1 MPKRRRKSNRGC
13 CLVSLVLWP
22 FQLLESLVNSLSSPN
37 VTSRPQATQRKKI
50 APANTSKTTSTDRF
64 VDVTPAGRQSYTP
77 SIGVTITYENR
88 GTSFVKEAQKFR
100 NKEEKIAAHVPFK
113 CYWPTYRDMDGWQ
126 QQWYFYWRSQARQN
140 TFHPTDLSYIFVHV
154 YEILNLI
161 ETPDPIQA
169 SERIRTL
176 WLTYRG
182 KYPNLDR
189 YLPDWGGDLLAVKV
203 GGAQALAW
211 WESILSVDGV
221 NVPDPIVNII
231 VEKAIRTNGVDALP
245 YKIWSLLSD
254 YQPRNKFYQK
264 YNTNH
269 FVDLSYEKAI
279 KVANAHYLK
288 TTGKSVID
296 QFVSERVLNY
306 EKPVFASALIGFSHP
321 ASARLATGRDYAGS
335 TRLANNITS
344 IMKYAENILRKQL
357 KFSAKLSGIE
367 LPADLAGQLDLA
379 FQQEKTQPRKPQPI
393 KITIDHERVAS
404 LHEESRV
411 VSEMLA
417 TEQAGSEKEL
427 LTDLEE
433 TRILWKSLQIS
444 ERKVLTG
451 LLAKEWNALAQI
463 AASLGMELEQVL
475 ALLESINKKSQS
487 MLGDK
492 MVYQTEDAILL
503 AEDFADELEVVI
515 KELPVDQEIASPT
528 GMEESFNPWVQFFDA
543 LDPVEV
549 EVTKLLGADGQLEEA
564 DLDVIA
570 RAHHAM
576 ANAVMDSLNEKAQV
590 HIGQLPFYPDGT
602 SWMVEEEY
610 LPLLR
615 GHLGLEVN

>member
-1 MPKRRRKSNRGC
+1 M
-13 CLVSLVLWP
+13 
-22 FQLLESLVNSLSSPN
+22 
-37 VTSRPQATQRKKI
+37 
-50 APANTSKTTSTDRF
+50 
-64 VDVTPAGRQSYTP
+64 DVTPAGRQSYTP

-88 GTSFVKEAQKFR
+88 GTSFVKEAIKLRDKQGSHA
-100 NKEEKIAAHVPFK
+100 NPAPFK
-113 CYWPTYRDMDGWQ
+113 CYWPTYSDMNGWQ
-126 QQWYFYWRSQARQN
+126 QQWYFYWRSQVRQN
-140 TFHPTDLSYIFVHV
+140 KFPATDLSYIFVHV
-154 YEILNLI
+154 YEILNLV

-169 SERIRTL
+169 AERIRTL
-176 WLTYRG
+176 WLAYRG

-211 WESILSVDGV
+211 WESALSVDGV
-221 NVPDPIVNII
+221 DIPDPLVNTI
-231 VEKAIRTNGVDALP
+231 VEKAIRANGVDALP

-279 KVANAHYLK
+279 KVANTHYLK

-321 ASARLATGRDYAGS
+321 ATARLATGRDYAGS

-433 TRILWKSLQIS
+433 VRTLWKSLQVP
-444 ERKVLTG
+444 ERKVLAG
-451 LLAKEWNALAQI
+451 LLAKEWSTLTQI
-463 AASLGMELEQVL
+463 HTILGMDLEQVF
-475 ALLESINKKSQS
+475 ALLEAINKKSQS

-492 MVYQTEDAILL
+492 MVYQTADAIQL
-503 AEDFADELEVVI
+503 AEDFIDELEVVVR
-515 KELPVDQEIASPT
+515 ESPVDQEIASSA
-528 GMEESFNPWVQFFDA
+528 GMEEPFNPWVQFFDA

-549 EVTKLLGADGQLEEA
+549 EVTKLLGKGGQLGEA
-564 DLDVIA
+564 ELDVIA
-570 RAHHAM
+570 RAHNAM
-576 ANAVMDSLNEKAQV
+576 ANAVMDSLNEKAQI
-590 HIGQLPFYPDGT
+590 HIGHLPFYPDGVY
-602 SWMVEEEY
+602 WLVEEEY
-610 LPLLR
+610 LPLLQQ
-615 GHLGLEVN
+615 HLGLEVN

>member
-1 MPKRRRKSNRGC
+1 MPKRRRKSNQGC

-37 VTSRPQATQRKKI
+37 ATSKPQTTQRKKI
-50 APANTSKTTSTDRF
+50 TSSNTGNTTNADRF
-64 VDVTPAGRQSYTP
+64 VDVTPARRQSYTP

-88 GTSFVKEAQKFR
+88 GTSFVKEAQKLRDKKGNFA
-100 NKEEKIAAHVPFK
+100 NHVPFK
-113 CYWPTYRDMDGWQ
+113 CYWPTYGDMNGWQ
-126 QQWYFYWRSQARQN
+126 QQWYFYWRSQIRQN

-154 YEILNLI
+154 YEILNLV

-169 SERIRTL
+169 AERIRTL
-176 WLTYRG
+176 WLAYRG

-211 WESILSVDGV
+211 WESALSVDGV
-221 NVPDPIVNII
+221 DIPDPLVNTI

-264 YNTNH
+264 HNIDH

-279 KVANAHYLK
+279 KIANTHYLK

-321 ASARLATGRDYAGS
+321 ATARLATGRDYAGS

-433 TRILWKSLQIS
+433 VRTLWKSLQVP
-444 ERKVLTG
+444 ERKVLAG
-451 LLAKEWNALAQI
+451 LHAKEWSTLTQI
-463 AASLGMELEQVL
+463 HTALGMDLEQVF
-475 ALLESINKKSQS
+475 ALLEAINKKSQS

-492 MVYQTEDAILL
+492 MLYQTAEFIHL
-503 AEDFADELEVVI
+503 AEDFTDELEVVVREI
-515 KELPVDQEIASPT
+515 PVDQEIAST
-528 GMEESFNPWVQFFDA
+528 AGMEEPFNPWVQFFDA

-549 EVTKLLGADGQLEEA
+549 EVTKLLGKGGQLEETE
-564 DLDVIA
+564 LDVIA
-570 RAHHAM
+570 RAHNAM
-576 ANAVMDSLNEKAQV
+576 ANAVMDSLNEKAQI
-590 HIGQLPFYPDGT
+590 HIGQLPFYPDGPY
-602 SWMVEEEY
+602 WLVEEEY
-610 LPLLR
+610 LPLLQQ
-615 GHLGLEVN
+615 HLGLEVN

>member
-1 MPKRRRKSNRGC
+1 MPKRRKKSNQGC

-37 VTSRPQATQRKKI
+37 VTSRPQTTQRKKI

-64 VDVTPAGRQSYTP
+64 VDVAPAGRQSYTP

-88 GTSFVKEAQKFR
+88 GSSFVKEAQKLR
-100 NKEEKIAAHVPFK
+100 NKRENFANHVPFK
-113 CYWPTYRDMDGWQ
+113 CYWPTYSDMNGWQ
-126 QQWYFYWRSQARQN
+126 QQWYFYWRSWARQDK
-140 TFHPTDLSYIFVHV
+140 FHPTDLSYIFVHV
-154 YEILNLI
+154 YEILNLV

-169 SERIRTL
+169 AERIRTL
-176 WLTYRG
+176 WLAYRG

-211 WESILSVDGV
+211 WESALSVDGV
-221 NVPDPIVNII
+221 DIPDPLVNTI

-321 ASARLATGRDYAGS
+321 ATARLATGRDYAGS

-367 LPADLAGQLDLA
+367 LPADLAKQLDLA

-393 KITIDHERVAS
+393 QITIDHERVAS

-433 TRILWKSLQIS
+433 VRTLWKSLQVP
-444 ERKVLTG
+444 ERKVLAG
-451 LLAKEWNALAQI
+451 LLTKEWSTLTQI
-463 AASLGMELEQVL
+463 HSALGMDLEQVF
-475 ALLESINKKSQS
+475 ALLESINKKSLN

-492 MVYQTEDAILL
+492 MVYQSAEVIHL
-503 AEDFADELEVVI
+503 AEDFTDELEVVV
-515 KELPVDQEIASPT
+515 KEIPVDQEIASSA
-528 GMEESFNPWVQFFDA
+528 GMEEPFNPWVQFFDA

-549 EVTKLLGADGQLEEA
+549 EVTKLLGKGGQLEEA
-564 DLDVIA
+564 ELDVIA
-570 RAHHAM
+570 RAHNAM
-576 ANAVMDSLNEKAQV
+576 ANAVMDSLNEKAQI
-590 HIGQLPFYPDGT
+590 HIGQLPFYPDGAY
-602 SWMVEEEY
+602 WLVEEEY
-610 LPLLR
+610 LPLLQQ
-615 GHLGLEVN
+615 HLGLEVN

>member
-1 MPKRRRKSNRGC
+1 MPKRKRRSNQGC

-22 FQLLESLVNSLSSPN
+22 FQLLESLVNSFSSPSTN
-37 VTSRPQATQRKKI
+37 QKPQATQRRKI
-50 APANTSKTTSTDRF
+50 SPTNPQKATSPDRF
-64 VDVTPAGRQSYTP
+64 VDVTLGDRQGYTP

-88 GTSFVKEAQKFR
+88 GSSFVKEAQKLR
-100 NKEEKIAAHVPFK
+100 NKRENFANHVPFK
-113 CYWPTYRDMDGWQ
+113 CYWPTYSDMNGWQ
-126 QQWYFYWRSQARQN
+126 QQWYFYWRSWARQDK
-140 TFHPTDLSYIFVHV
+140 FHPTDLSYIFVHV
-154 YEILNLI
+154 YEILNLV

-169 SERIRTL
+169 AERIRTL
-176 WLTYRG
+176 WLAYRG

-203 GGAQALAW
+203 GGAQALTW
-211 WESILSVDGV
+211 WESVLSVDGV
-221 NVPDPIVNII
+221 DVPDPIVNTI
-231 VEKAIRTNGVDALP
+231 VEKAIRTNGVEALP

-254 YQPRNKFYQK
+254 YRPRNKFYQK

-321 ASARLATGRDYAGS
+321 ASARLANGRDYAGS

-367 LPADLAGQLDLA
+367 LPADLAKQLDLA

-411 VSEMLA
+411 VSQMLA

-433 TRILWKSLQIS
+433 VRTLWKSLQVP
-444 ERKVLTG
+444 ERKVLAG
-451 LLAKEWNALAQI
+451 LLAKEWSTLTQI
-463 AASLGMELEQVL
+463 HTALGMDLEQAS
-475 ALLESINKKSQS
+475 ALLEAINKKSQS

-492 MVYQTEDAILL
+492 MVYQTADAIQL
-503 AEDFADELEVVI
+503 AEDFTDELEVVVG
-515 KELPVDQEIASPT
+515 EMPVDQEISSPT
-528 GMEESFNPWVQFFDA
+528 DMEEPFNPWVQFFDA

-549 EVTKLLGADGQLEEA
+549 EVTKLLGKDGQLDEA
-564 DLDVIA
+564 ELDVIA
-570 RAHHAM
+570 RAHNAM
-576 ANAVMDSLNEKAQV
+576 ANAAMDSLNEKAQV
-590 HIGQLPFYPDGT
+590 HIGQLPFYLDGT
-602 SWMVEEEY
+602 SWFVEEEY

>member
-1 MPKRRRKSNRGC
+1 MPKRKRKSNQGC

-37 VTSRPQATQRKKI
+37 TTPRPQTTQRKKI
-50 APANTSKTTSTDRF
+50 APANTKRVTSADRF

-88 GTSFVKEAQKFR
+88 GTSFVKEAQKLKGK
-100 NKEEKIAAHVPFK
+100 KENFANHVLFK
-113 CYWPTYRDMDGWQ
+113 CYWPTYSDMNGSQ
-126 QQWYFYWRSQARQN
+126 QQWYFYWRSQTRQN
-140 TFHPTDLSYIFVHV
+140 TFHPSDLSYIFIHV
-154 YEILNLI
+154 YEILNLV

-169 SERIRTL
+169 AERIRIL
-176 WLTYRG
+176 WLAYRE

-211 WESILSVDGV
+211 WESILNVDGV
-221 NVPDPIVNII
+221 DIPDSIVNII
-231 VEKAIRTNGVDALP
+231 VEKAIRANGVDALP

-264 YNTNH
+264 YNTDH
-269 FVDLSYEKAI
+269 FVDHSYEKAI

-321 ASARLATGRDYAGS
+321 ATARLATGRDYAGS

-367 LPADLAGQLDLA
+367 LPADLAQQLDLA
-379 FQQEKTQPRKPQPI
+379 FQQEKTRPRKPEPI
-393 KITIDHERVAS
+393 KITIDHKRVAS

-417 TEQAGSEKEL
+417 TEQVGAEKEL

-433 TRILWKSLQIS
+433 TRTLWKSLQSS
-444 ERKVLTG
+444 ERMVLAG
-451 LLAKEWNALAQI
+451 LLAKEWNTFEQI
-463 AASLGMELEQVL
+463 KIVLGMELEQVSV
-475 ALLESINKKSQS
+475 LLESINKKSLS
-487 MLGDK
+487 VLGDK
-492 MVYQTEDAILL
+492 MVYQTANAIHL
-503 AEDFADELEVVI
+503 ADDFMDELEVVV
-515 KELPVDQEIASPT
+515 KEMPPSQDDASQE
-528 GMEESFNPWVQFFDA
+528 GMDESFNPWVQFFDA

-549 EVTKLLGADGQLEEA
+549 EITKLLGTGGQLEETE
-564 DLDVIA
+564 LDVIA
-570 RAHHAM
+570 RTHNAM
-576 ANAVMDSLNEKAQV
+576 GNAVMDSLNEKAQV
-590 HIGQLPFYPDGT
+590 HIGQLPFYLDGT
-602 SWMVEEEY
+602 TWFVEEEY

>member
-1 MPKRRRKSNRGC
+1 MPKRKRKYNQGC
-13 CLVSLVLWP
+13 CLVSLVIWP
-22 FQLLESLVNSLSSPN
+22 FQLLESLVNSLFPTSPK
-37 VTSRPQATQRKKI
+37 PQTPPRKK
-50 APANTSKTTSTDRF
+50 PSSSNPSKSTNADRF
-64 VDVTPAGRQSYTP
+64 VNVTPTSRQSYTP
-77 SIGVTITYENR
+77 SIGVSITYENR

-100 NKEEKIAAHVPFK
+100 EKTEKNAAHVPFK
-113 CYWPTYRDMDGWQ
+113 CYWPSYRDMDGWQ

-140 TFHPTDLSYIFVHV
+140 IFQPTDLSYIFVHV
-154 YEILNLI
+154 YEILNLV

-169 SERIRTL
+169 AGRIRAL
-176 WLTYRG
+176 WLAYRG

-211 WESILSVDGV
+211 WESVLSVDGV
-221 NVPDPIVNII
+221 DIPDPIVNLV

-264 YNTNH
+264 HNIDH

-279 KVANAHYLK
+279 KVANAHYVK

-296 QFVSERVLNY
+296 QFVSERVLQY

-321 ASARLATGRDYAGS
+321 AYTRLATGRDYAGS
-335 TRLANNITS
+335 TRLASNITS

-367 LPADLAGQLDLA
+367 LPADLAQQLDLA
-379 FQQEKTQPRKPQPI
+379 FQQEKTQPRKQQPI

-417 TEQAGSEKEL
+417 TEQPNAEREL

-433 TRILWKSLQIS
+433 TRTLWKALQVP
-444 ERKVLTG
+444 ERKVLVG
-451 LLAKEWNALAQI
+451 LLAEGWKTFAPI
-463 AASLGMELEQVL
+463 TTSLGMDVEQVS
-475 ALLESINKKSQS
+475 ALLDSINRKSLS

-492 MVYQTEDAILL
+492 MVYQNVDTLHL
-503 AEDFADELEVVI
+503 AEDFIDELEVVV
-515 KELPVDQEIASPT
+515 KEMPLSLENSSPT
-528 GMEESFNPWVQFFDA
+528 DINEPFNPWVQFFDA
-543 LDPVEV
+543 LDPVEM
-549 EVTKLLGADGQLEEA
+549 EVTKLLGAGGQLEETE
-564 DLDVIA
+564 LDAIA
-570 RAHHAM
+570 RSYNAM
-576 ANAVMDSLNEKAQV
+576 GNAVMDSLNEKAQI
-590 HIGQLPFYPDGT
+590 HIGQLPFYLDGT
-602 SWMVEEEY
+602 SWLVEEEY
-610 LPLLR
+610 LPPLR

>member
-1 MPKRRRKSNRGC
+1 MPNRRRKSNQGC

-37 VTSRPQATQRKKI
+37 VTSRPQAAPRKKI
-50 APANTSKTTSTDRF
+50 APANTRKSTGTDRF
-64 VDVTPAGRQSYTP
+64 VDVAPAGRQSYTP

-88 GTSFVKEAQKFR
+88 GSSFVKEAQKLR
-100 NKEEKIAAHVPFK
+100 NERENFSNHVPFK
-113 CYWPTYRDMDGWQ
+113 CYWPTYSDMNGWQ
-126 QQWYFYWRSQARQN
+126 QQWYFYWRSKARQN
-140 TFHPTDLSYIFVHV
+140 IFHPTDLSYIFVHI
-154 YEILNLI
+154 YEILNLV
-161 ETPDPIQA
+161 ETPDPIKA
-169 SERIRTL
+169 AERIRAL
-176 WLTYRG
+176 WVAYRG

-211 WESILSVDGV
+211 WESALGVDGV
-221 NVPDPIVNII
+221 VIPDPIVNTI

-245 YKIWSLLSD
+245 YKMWSLLSD

-321 ASARLATGRDYAGS
+321 ATARLATGRDYAGS

-367 LPADLAGQLDLA
+367 LPADLAKQLDLA

-433 TRILWKSLQIS
+433 VRTLWKALQVP
-444 ERKVLTG
+444 ERKVLAG
-451 LLAKEWNALAQI
+451 LLAKEWSTLTQI
-463 AASLGMELEQVL
+463 HTALGMDLEQVFG
-475 ALLESINKKSQS
+475 LLEAINKKSQS

-492 MVYQTEDAILL
+492 MVYQTADAIHL
-503 AEDFADELEVVI
+503 AEDFTDELEVVVG
-515 KELPVDQEIASPT
+515 EMPVDQEITSPT
-528 GMEESFNPWVQFFDA
+528 GIEEPFNPWVQFFDA

-549 EVTKLLGADGQLEEA
+549 EVTKLLGKGGQLEEA
-564 DLDVIA
+564 ELDIIA
-570 RAHHAM
+570 RAHNAM
-576 ANAVMDSLNEKAQV
+576 ANAVMDSLNEKAQI